1 METVIIILVLLVIF
15 DLVALRRGTDSTEN
29 VDSREWERRQDWGLS
44 L

>member
-15 DLVALRRGTDSTEN
+15 DLVALRRGNDSTEKI
-29 VDSREWERRQDWGLS
+29 DSREWERRQDWGLS